1 MKILFHKKK
10 FEKKEK
16 KKKRERIKMTI
27 ILRKLYVSMKSHIRL
42 KKELILRPML

>member
-1 MKILFHKKK
+1 M

-16 KKKRERIKMTI
+16 KKRERERIKMTI

-42 KKELILRPML
+42 KKELILKPML